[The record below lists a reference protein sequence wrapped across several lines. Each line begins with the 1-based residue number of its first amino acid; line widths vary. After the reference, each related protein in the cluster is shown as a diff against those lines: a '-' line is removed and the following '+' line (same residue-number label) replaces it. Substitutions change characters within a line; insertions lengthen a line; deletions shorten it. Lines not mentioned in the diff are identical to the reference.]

1 MTKVHVLAVGDFG
14 VAVAERLRREHDGV
28 VVTTDRDG
36 HLRYPAGW
44 PRADVRV
51 LVSWREVPHLADVL
65 DARSADWRTP
75 WFPIV
80 AEHPR
85 LRIGPLVVPGAGAC
99 YRCFGKRRKQ
109 HERDSAITSA
119 LHAHYDATPA
129 AGPEGF
135 LPQHVALAAGSARD
149 LLHRLEDDGGQ
160 RDAGTVRHWHL
171 LEQLI
176 TSARVVGVHGCD
188 RCRTRAGAGPDGS
201 SWQDLADDLAPWL
214 PATKPSAP
222 GTSTPVAAPSI
233 PARQ

>member
-1 MTKVHVLAVGDFG
+1 MTKVHVLALGDFG
-14 VAVAERLRREHDGV
+14 VAVAEQLLREHDGV
-28 VVTTDRDG
+28 EVTSDRDS
-36 HLRYPAGW
+36 HQQFSAGW
-44 PRADVRV
+44 PQADVRV
-51 LVSWREVPHLADVL
+51 LVSWREAPHLAEIL
-65 DARSADWRTP
+65 DARSAAWRTP

-99 YRCFGKRRKQ
+99 YRCFRKRRAQ
-109 HERDSAITSA
+109 HERDNAITAA
-119 LHAHYDATPA
+119 LHAHYDAEPA

-135 LPQHVALAAGSARD
+135 LPQHVSLAAGSALD
-149 LLHRLEDDGGQ
+149 LLHRLEDDGGR

-188 RCRTRAGAGPDGS
+188 RCRTNAGRNPAGS
-201 SWQDLADDLAPWL
+201 SWEDLANDLAPWL
-214 PATKPSAP
+214 PATAPSVP
-222 GTSTPVAAPSI
+222 GAAAEPAAPST